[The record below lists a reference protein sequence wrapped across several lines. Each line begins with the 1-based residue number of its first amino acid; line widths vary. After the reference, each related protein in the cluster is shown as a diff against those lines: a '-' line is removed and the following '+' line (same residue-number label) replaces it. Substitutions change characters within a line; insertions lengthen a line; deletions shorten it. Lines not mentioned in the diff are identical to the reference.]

1 MSLIKVETTSDR
13 PITAEMLADTR
24 VLDCLGARNG
34 KWRYSLLSADR
45 DRMICTFEAPDAESV
60 RQAYRQADV
69 GFSKVWTAQVIEP
82 EGVPPVW
89 NEQILKVWEGSYP
102 NGFTDEEWKEAQRLI
117 LPCYQE
123 RGIEWVCCYASLD
136 KTRVVCELN
145 APDAEVIREAHR
157 KAGIPFDCVW
167 SAEVLKP

>member
-1 MSLIKVETTSDR
+1 MSLIKVETVADR

-34 KWRYSLLSADR
+34 TWRYSLLSADR
-45 DRMICTFEAPDAESV
+45 HRMICTFEAPDAESV

-89 NEQILKVWEGSYP
+89 NEPILKLLEGSYP
-102 NGFTDEEWKEAQRLI
+102 NGFTDEEWNEALRLI

-123 RGIEWVCCYASLD
+123 RGIEWVGSYASQD
-136 KTRVVCELN
+136 KTRVLWELN
-145 APDAEVIREAHR
+145 APDAEVIREAHG
-157 KAGIPFDCVW
+157 KAGIPFDRVW
-167 SAEVLKP
+167 SAEVLRP